1 MTPFYGN
8 LLVRVNAG
16 FLILASAGGL
26 FTDISGSFF
35 GSGPEA
41 ILLGD
46 APGTGI
52 GFIEAH
58 GLALIIGVTLWR
70 IAYSRSWHAVL
81 AAVHMLLGTANLLF
95 WQFFI
100 AADVLVVG
108 YVTTAAHFLFVV
120 AHLAALAG
128 SARLAVQSSH

>member
-1 MTPFYGN
+1 MTPFFGN
-8 LLVRVNAG
+8 LLIRFNAG

-26 FTDISGSFF
+26 ATDIAGSFF
-35 GSGPEA
+35 GTGAEA
-41 ILLGD
+41 ALLRD

-70 IAYSRSWHAVL
+70 IAYSRNWHAFLV
-81 AAVHMLLGTANLLF
+81 AVHMLLGTANLLF

-100 AADVLVVG
+100 AADVLVVA

-120 AHLAALAG
+120 AHLAVLTG
-128 SARLAVQSSH
+128 SARLAAPSH